1 MLKNKRLAS
10 FFLDLKDYNNS
21 RKEILNM
28 KKALYLVL
36 KGSNRAFETLDDLRE
51 RGFNAT
57 VVSSESL
64 KRAVEEYPE
73 ERHFFNLRHLENH
86 ELNESILVI
95 FVVEEDKLTEL
106 KDVIRWDTNNFID
119 IKGFMYSVDL
129 NDYEGTV

>member
-1 MLKNKRLAS
+1 
-10 FFLDLKDYNNS
+10 
-21 RKEILNM
+21 M

>member
-73 ERHFFNLRHLENH
+73 EHHFFNLRHLENH